1 MKTITIL
8 RFIVVSKL
16 VLLSIIQE
24 KAQRLTTGLC
34 FAGFSSAVMKL
45 NTIVT
50 TVESEAS
57 PVWSR
62 HLSLMSPQWHTVLF
76 VISVKTIDDTN
87 DASLL
92 GFTIIQL
99 HFGLSLYIQ
108 RVCTALFPNQHK
120 TCYGAYICWNQ
131 ALFSAVFLINS
142 IFELYKWIW

>member
-50 TVESEAS
+50 TVGSEAS

-62 HLSLMSPQWHTVLF
+62 TLSLLSPQWHTVLF
-76 VISVKTIDDTN
+76 VISIKTIDDTN
-87 DASLL
+87 DASLR
-92 GFTIIQL
+92 GFIIIQL
-99 HFGLSLYIQ
+99 HFGQSVYIY
-108 RVCTALFPNQHK
+108 RVYTALFPTQHR
-120 TCYGAYICWNQ
+120 TCCGAYNCRNQ
-131 ALFSAVFLINS
+131 ALFNAAFLINS
-142 IFELYKWIW
+142 IFELY